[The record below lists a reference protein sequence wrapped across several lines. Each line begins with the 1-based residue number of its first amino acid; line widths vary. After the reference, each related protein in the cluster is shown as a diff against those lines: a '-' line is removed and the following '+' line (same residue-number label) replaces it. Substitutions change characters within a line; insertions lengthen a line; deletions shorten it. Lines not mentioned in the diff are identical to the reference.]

1 MTKSRV
7 SVGQPWQRLRCWK
20 FSTGRSSAI
29 RGRGTFE
36 KCMLKQFSL
45 FKLCQPTTCILA
57 QQRRNIIRL
66 GCFAVILYQ
75 GNPKPLK
82 RQVHRKKTGFYH
94 VLSKNRGFLNSKISV
109 SALSHKVLPLM
120 LKNQQCSYQH
130 AASGLVSCRARDFV
144 GKLFLH
150 FSNVCPTTFH
160 RRNAPT
166 NNVIFCIPGAY
177 TTTWI
182 VYLQN
187 NISRWASD
195 PFFSWNLSAQRPS
208 VGLKTLAYGP
218 DPKHPYFFNGFPRVN
233 CVFFFLRVKYG
244 FLKAGVLFKIRK
256 YGFST
261 G

>member
-1 MTKSRV
+1 
-7 SVGQPWQRLRCWK
+7 
-20 FSTGRSSAI
+20 
-29 RGRGTFE
+29 
-36 KCMLKQFSL
+36 MLKQFSL

-94 VLSKNRGFLNSKISV
+94 VLSKNRGFLNSKISI

-150 FSNVCPTTFH
+150 LKCMPCNFLSTKMLRQTMSYDVN
-160 RRNAPT
+160 
-166 NNVIFCIPGAY
+166 FCIPGGY
-177 TTTWI
+177 TTT
-182 VYLQN
+182 
-187 NISRWASD
+187 
-195 PFFSWNLSAQRPS
+195 
-208 VGLKTLAYGP
+208 
-218 DPKHPYFFNGFPRVN
+218 
-233 CVFFFLRVKYG
+233 
-244 FLKAGVLFKIRK
+244 
-256 YGFST
+256 
-261 G
+261 

>member
-1 MTKSRV
+1 
-7 SVGQPWQRLRCWK
+7 
-20 FSTGRSSAI
+20 
-29 RGRGTFE
+29 
-36 KCMLKQFSL
+36 MLKQFSL

-130 AASGLVSCRARDFV
+130 AASGLVSCRARDVV

-150 FSNVCPTTFH
+150 FSNACPTTFL
-160 RRNAPT
+160 RRKCSGKQCQFLHT
-166 NNVIFCIPGAY
+166 RSIHNN
-177 TTTWI
+177 
-182 VYLQN
+182 L
-187 NISRWASD
+187 
-195 PFFSWNLSAQRPS
+195 
-208 VGLKTLAYGP
+208 
-218 DPKHPYFFNGFPRVN
+218 N
-233 CVFFFLRVKYG
+233 CVFANKY
-244 FLKAGVLFKIRK
+244 FPMSKRPV
-256 YGFST
+256 FS
-261 G
+261 